1 MWNLEEHRLSPAA
14 HSALF
19 LAGGATFIG
28 LYATQPLL
36 PEFRQIFGASELMV
50 SLTVSAP
57 VLAVALAAPFLGL
70 LADVVGR
77 RRVIVIAVLGLAVV
91 LALTAT
97 AANLSQLIFWRFL
110 QGFFV
115 PGIIAS
121 SMAYISEESPSRYV
135 GSTMAM
141 YLTGGIIGGF
151 TGRFITGLIAHHWS
165 WRVPFVVL
173 GAVTLA
179 GAPAIWRLRPGP
191 IKFGRKNSA
200 GVSLRSITM
209 HLRNPQLLATYAV
222 GFSVLFCMVAAFT
235 YVNFYLA
242 DKPFYLGPAALGM
255 IFAVYLV
262 GAAVTPVA
270 GRILD
275 RIGYRLA
282 LMEAAGIVATGML
295 LTLVHYV
302 PVIISGLAI
311 AASGV
316 FICQAAA
323 SSNVG
328 KAASS
333 ARSSAAGL
341 YVAFYYLGG
350 CAGSV
355 FPGLFWKQTGWSGCI
370 AIILC
375 MQIFTSLI
383 AYYLWTD

>member
-1 MWNLEEHRLSPAA
+1 LEEHRLSPAA
-14 HSALF
+14 LSALF

-57 VLAVALAAPFLGL
+57 ILAVALAAPFLGL
-70 LADVVGR
+70 LADAVGR
-77 RRVIVIAVLGLAVV
+77 RRVIVIAMLGLAIAT
-91 LALTAT
+91 ALTAT
-97 AANLSQLIFWRFL
+97 AANLSQLILWRFL
-110 QGFFV
+110 QGLFV

-121 SMAYISEESPSRYV
+121 SMAYISEESPGRYV
-135 GSTMAM
+135 GSTMSI
-141 YLTGGIIGGF
+141 YLTGGIVGGF
-151 TGRFITGLIAHHWS
+151 TGRFITGLISHHWG

-179 GAPAIWRLRPGP
+179 GALAIWRLLPRA
-191 IKFGRKNSA
+191 IKFVRQSSA
-200 GVSLRSITM
+200 AASLRSITM
-209 HLRNPQLLATYAV
+209 HLRNSQLLATYAV

-270 GRILD
+270 GSILD
-275 RIGYRLA
+275 RIGYRLG
-282 LMEAAGIVATGML
+282 LMGAAGIVAIGML
-295 LTLVHYV
+295 LTLAHYL

-333 ARSSAAGL
+333 ARSSAAGI
-341 YVAFYYLGG
+341 YVALYYLGG

-355 FPGLFWKQTGWSGCI
+355 FPGLFWKQTGWSGCV
-370 AIILC
+370 AIIVC
-375 MQIFTSLI
+375 MQILTSLI
-383 AYYLWTD
+383 AYYLWRD

>member
-1 MWNLEEHRLSPAA
+1 LEEHRLSTAA
-14 HSALF
+14 HSGLF
-19 LAGGATFIG
+19 LAGGAAFIG

-57 VLAVALAAPFLGL
+57 ILAVALAAPFLGL
-70 LADVVGR
+70 LADAVGR
-77 RRVIVIAVLGLAVV
+77 RRVIVIAMLGLAIAT
-91 LALTAT
+91 ALTAT
-97 AANLSQLIFWRFL
+97 AANLSYLILWRFL
-110 QGFFV
+110 QGLFV
-115 PGIIAS
+115 PGILAS
-121 SMAYISEESPSRYV
+121 SMAYISEESPGRYV
-135 GSTMAM
+135 GATMSI
-141 YLTGGIIGGF
+141 YLTGGIVGGF
-151 TGRFITGLIAHHWS
+151 TGRFAAGLISHHWG

-179 GAPAIWRLRPGP
+179 VAPAIWRLLPRPT
-191 IKFGRKNSA
+191 KFVRQNSA
-200 GVSLRSITM
+200 AASLRSITM
-209 HLRNPQLLATYAV
+209 HLRNSQLLATYAV

-270 GRILD
+270 GTILD

-282 LMEAAGIVATGML
+282 LMGAAGIVAIGML
-295 LTLVHYV
+295 LTLAHYV
-302 PVIISGLAI
+302 PLIISGLAI

-341 YVAFYYLGG
+341 YVALYYVGG
-350 CAGSV
+350 CAGSI
-355 FPGLFWKQTGWSGCI
+355 FPGLFWKQTGWSGCV
-370 AIILC
+370 AIIVC
-375 MQIFTSLI
+375 MQMLTALI
-383 AYYLWTD
+383 AYYLWRD